1 MGKKITL
8 LLILLLPLLSAAGE
22 TLRGNSVLGGVKDD
36 VASCFVADDVMMS
49 SMRTVS
55 LGVKT
60 EKAVSLAPFGERGEE
75 LVRSVVV
82 SGSLRKSG
90 PDYVVRIILK
100 DRKGGE
106 RLILESYEELTSG
119 CADELTFSGYG
130 EETLLMDGVDADSI
144 VVCVRDAEVRLDEV
158 GYSVEPVSQVGV
170 TAAGNRKRQVESI
183 VERINR
189 YNVANRKL
197 WRAAVTDV
205 SLLDYGTKKRVVGIA
220 DGASSLGIEYYGG
233 GIFEMGSHAGMARSR
248 KYKTINNDYT
258 DTLYVDHFSW
268 RNRHKTDWLTHHKNQ
283 GASKQCTSYA
293 TVGCLE
299 ALINL
304 YYNQKLDLNFS
315 EQYMID
321 RCGNPG
327 ALGYLQS
334 LRELKEY
341 GVFDSL
347 SYPYGCEMKEQF
359 DYEYMAKIRGYVNLE
374 DSVVKENLK
383 FDKDY
388 WRLVKKSIMEEG
400 PLLSGY
406 RESPGSDGG
415 HAMVLYGWGTIRQG
429 DVISFSDIYNI
440 QTFPDHIVIDENNEY
455 IGQTY
460 WLFKSTYEQGS
471 YLPRDYKLLI
481 NPSMMMPGP
490 FVLKGPI
497 KLVYASGEKI
507 AVCCTDNDGDG
518 YYNWGIGPKP
528 PHCPTGVWDKPDGDD
543 TDSEVGP
550 LDDYGHLLPTNP
562 DLLDT
567 TYIDEYR
574 LDEDTVHIYQHTVVV
589 EDGYWE
595 IYAPVIFHNGAKLI
609 VRSGGGVYTKY
620 KLTDVDLYLDDGSIF
635 IEELNNIKNIS
646 ANRNK
651 VPVGYYNLYGQK
663 LDKPRKGMN
672 IIRYNDGTA
681 RKVLK

>member
-22 TLRGNSVLGGVKDD
+22 TLRGNSVLSGVKDD
-36 VASCFVADDVMMS
+36 VASCFVADDVMRS
-49 SMRTVS
+49 SMRTVP

-60 EKAVSLAPFGERGEE
+60 GKAISLAPFGERGDG

-248 KYKTINNDYT
+248 SAGRRLRDAASSP
-258 DTLYVDHFSW
+258 YVDHFDW
-268 RNRHKTDWLTHHKNQ
+268 RDRHGKNWITSVKDQGPSNQCTYFAAAGLAEALTGLYFNQNFQLDLSEQKVHSCSYQPAGYGRGNTLPNVLNCLKNVGICEESNCPRVPDNIAPSCDDLTGYDTLIFISGYQ
-283 GASKQCTSYA
+283 KIKPDTVDGASFSTWFTDEIKYH
-293 TVGCLE
+293 
-299 ALINL
+299 LIH
-304 YYNQKLDLNFS
+304 S
-315 EQYMID
+315 
-321 RCGNPG
+321 
-327 ALGYLQS
+327 
-334 LRELKEY
+334 
-341 GVFDSL
+341 
-347 SYPYGCEMKEQF
+347 
-359 DYEYMAKIRGYVNLE
+359 
-374 DSVVKENLK
+374 
-383 FDKDY
+383 
-388 WRLVKKSIMEEG
+388 G

-406 RESPGSDGG
+406 QYFEEEDTNG
-415 HAMVLYGWGTIRQG
+415 HAMLMIGYGKINVGDTIRFFDTDYYNSEMIVQEYDNCAG
-429 DVISFSDIYNI
+429 KTYFVFKNSYGVNNMPYVKIFFNRSSNIAGPYAVTLPIRMRRPNGTAIMNAADVVSED
-440 QTFPDHIVIDENNEY
+440 
-455 IGQTY
+455 
-460 WLFKSTYEQGS
+460 
-471 YLPRDYKLLI
+471 R
-481 NPSMMMPGP
+481 
-490 FVLKGPI
+490 
-497 KLVYASGEKI
+497 
-507 AVCCTDNDGDG
+507 DGDG

-528 PHCPTGVWDKPDGDD
+528 SHCPAGVSDEPDGDD
-543 TDSEVGP
+543 SDPSVGP
-550 LDDYGHLLPTNP
+550 MDAYGHLQPASA
-562 DLLDT
+562 DSLDT
-567 TYIDEYR
+567 LFISTRVSYA
-574 LDEDTVHIYQHTVVV
+574 DTIHIYRHVVV
-589 EDGYWE
+589 TGTGIMDVS
-595 IYAPVIFHNGAKLI
+595 APVTFHGGAKLFI
-609 VRSGGGVYTKY
+609 RDGGKVYSSDAMTNVDLRMDSGGYYTLDY
-620 KLTDVDLYLDDGSIF
+620 DLNMEHRGMVRKAPGKDFVIPPGGQF
-635 IEELNNIKNIS
+635 ELYYGKIK
-646 ANRNK
+646 
-651 VPVGYYNLYGQK
+651 
-663 LDKPRKGMN
+663 
-672 IIRYNDGTA
+672 
-681 RKVLK
+681 